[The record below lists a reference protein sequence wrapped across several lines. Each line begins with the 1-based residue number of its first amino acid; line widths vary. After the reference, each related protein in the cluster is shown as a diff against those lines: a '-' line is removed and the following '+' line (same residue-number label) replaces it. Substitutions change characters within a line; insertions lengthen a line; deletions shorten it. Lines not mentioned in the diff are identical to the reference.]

1 MTESNKQLDE
11 LFEQQAER
19 DQQIINE
26 VGENLKQV
34 FTDPQQNEVIF
45 DLYQQV
51 YKLNNDVQELNHAN
65 IFLNSY
71 VDAFHQLLVGEGKLL
86 SEDEFR
92 EKASEA
98 YHYSLQTI
106 MNLSKEGQP
115 VNE

>member
-1 MTESNKQLDE
+1 MTESNVNLDQ

-19 DQQIINE
+19 DQQIIEE
-26 VGENLKQV
+26 VGKNIRQV
-34 FTDPQQNEVIF
+34 FTDEQQNEIIF

-86 SEDEFR
+86 SEEDFR
-92 EKASEA
+92 TKASEA
-98 YHYSLQTI
+98 YHQSLQTI
-106 MNLSKEGQP
+106 MNLTQEGQSTD
-115 VNE
+115 E